1 MNTVNQKLKGREVSQ
16 QSTTS
21 IVLIWV
27 LILPHNRVGMLTSHQ
42 KWLEEGRVWVWVGEQ
57 KGKWMAV
64 SKTWGWRFDD
74 SGRKG
79 WTYLLTVVQKEWTA
93 VAYCRTRES
102 HKHSLKPQEEEPGQ
116 DTWQYLQSA
125 RMTKTA
131 SADCKN
137 RKRSRDIIK
146 INIYKEM

>member
-21 IVLIWV
+21 IVLIRV

-64 SKTWGWRFDD
+64 SKTWGWRFGVFTTLGGKDELIC
-74 SGRKG
+74 SLLCRRNGLQWHTAEQGRV
-79 WTYLLTVVQKEWTA
+79 T
-93 VAYCRTRES
+93 S
-102 HKHSLKPQEEEPGQ
+102 
-116 DTWQYLQSA
+116 
-125 RMTKTA
+125 TA
-131 SADCKN
+131 SSPK
-137 RKRSRDIIK
+137 KRNLAK
-146 INIYKEM
+146 IHGNIYRVQGWPKQQVQTVKTGRGAETS